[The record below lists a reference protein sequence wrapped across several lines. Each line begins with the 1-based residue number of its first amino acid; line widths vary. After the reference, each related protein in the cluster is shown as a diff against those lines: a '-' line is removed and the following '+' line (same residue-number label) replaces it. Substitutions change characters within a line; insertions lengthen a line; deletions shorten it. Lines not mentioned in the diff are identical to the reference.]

1 MTRTS
6 IMQTIKQT
14 NSPSLSGLLCL
25 ALAFT
30 SAGPALA
37 QAQTDQQTQPEQ
49 QTQAAQQVQPAQQ
62 IDAAQPAPQST
73 DASQSAPLPADTAQP
88 APDQGPASPSLADTK
103 ATLSPAT
110 LLPITA
116 VKGKKGKQEY
126 TGPNT
131 VVELPPTPLL
141 DAEGKQQQDPDG
153 KLMFNP
159 PIRQQRDKKGH
170 PLFDAQNKPVMQTKN
185 ELGYDENGK
194 KLHPPKEKPPKTVS
208 VSISRGT
215 LTVDGMTGKAA
226 LNYEI
231 KDLKYVYIYVP
242 GVGTTIISNDPF
254 PGAVEQ
260 KKAFDDKTL
269 TVTVGDHV
277 LQVASD
283 NRLLGKKTPESA
295 YVLVDRSFTVP
306 TKFPVVGYGPIRVAP
321 YAWPGSKENAVLTGS
336 IEAPPLP
343 ADLRPT
349 LLLQPCPAGQMRMA
363 GPPVL
368 PGQNAAPRP
377 CVSIASVQTNATYA
391 KQAALQM
398 GNTQASK

>member
-6 IMQTIKQT
+6 IMRTITRTKT
-14 NSPSLSGLLCL
+14 PSFSGLLGL
-25 ALAFT
+25 ALTLT
-30 SAGPALA
+30 SVSHALA
-37 QAQTDQQTQPEQ
+37 QQTQPEPETQ
-49 QTQAAQQVQPAQQ
+49 TAQTQPEQPT
-62 IDAAQPAPQST
+62 QPE
-73 DASQSAPLPADTAQP
+73 QSASQP
-88 APDQGPASPSLADTK
+88 APDQGQTTPTLAETK
-103 ATLSPAT
+103 AAPSPTTSQLAA
-110 LLPITA
+110 PA
-116 VKGKKGKQEY
+116 VVKGKKGKQEY

-131 VVELPPTPLL
+131 VVELPPTPML

-153 KLMFNP
+153 KFMFNP

-194 KLHPPKEKPPKTVS
+194 KLHPPKEKAPKLVS

-260 KKAFDDKTL
+260 KRAFDDKTL

-277 LQVASD
+277 LQLASD
-283 NRLLGKKTPESA
+283 ARLLGKTPESA
-295 YVLVDRSFTVP
+295 YVLVDRSFSVP

-321 YAWPGSKENAVLTGS
+321 YAWPGSKENAVLTGA
-336 IEAPPLP
+336 IDAPPLP

-349 LLLQPCPAGQMRMA
+349 QLLQPCPAGQMRMA
-363 GPPVL
+363 GPQVL
-368 PGQNAAPRP
+368 PGQTAAPRP
-377 CVSIASVQTNATYA
+377 CVPIASVQTTATYA
-391 KQAALQM
+391 NPATLRTA
-398 GNTQASK
+398 NPQASK